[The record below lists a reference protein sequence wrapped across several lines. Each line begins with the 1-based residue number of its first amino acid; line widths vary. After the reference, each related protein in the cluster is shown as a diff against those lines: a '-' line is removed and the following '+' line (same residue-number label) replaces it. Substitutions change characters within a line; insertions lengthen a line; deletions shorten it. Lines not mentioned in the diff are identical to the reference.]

1 MRRSLISARGWA
13 LWGPCSHCQ
22 SPHSTVG
29 LRRPAVLPWHL
40 KGRYPGLLTQSP
52 KRQAHLTSKQ
62 PPPSSTAATKTP
74 RGCPGLVR
82 TPRTAGGRA
91 RTPSPPQHAAARG
104 LMGNVVLRAPAYRKA
119 APPGFVYLPIPR
131 WGMGGGCGAGPGPVA
146 PPCRALQP

>member
-1 MRRSLISARGWA
+1 MRRSLISAKGWA

-62 PPPSSTAATKTP
+62 PPPSSTAATKTL
-74 RGCPGLVR
+74 RGYPGLVR